1 MMCAL
6 IACAKMYSVMAKKQL
21 PLPKKWGAINKE
33 KGFGVNA
40 EALGLIFIINEVE
53 YGWKSVRVK
62 LPCSN

>member
-1 MMCAL
+1 
-6 IACAKMYSVMAKKQL
+6 MYSVMAKKQL